1 MRFLLGLGIFL
12 HLVGVGWAAD
22 RSFDWS
28 TAAEG
33 KAPDGFRAFLA
44 GSGHAGE
51 WKIVRD
57 GLPTEF
63 TPFNTNAVI
72 NNRFPVVAQTAIAN
86 EDERFPVL
94 VFDSEMYGDLTY
106 SARIKVVS
114 GELEQ
119 IAGIVFR
126 AQDDRNFYVARINC
140 LEGNIR
146 FYKFI
151 DGVRSPPI
159 GNNISVKRGQWH
171 EISVRCTGNKIRIS
185 LDGKEAIPELVDNSF
200 TKGRIGFITK
210 SDTVAYFS
218 DARVSY
224 RPLEMLASKLVRQVN
239 ELQPRL
245 KNFRIYGKTTSQP
258 ELHVLASKIASE
270 VGQPAKE
277 TELQVFEENRMYYGK
292 DHSDGI
298 VTAPL
303 HDRNGVTIGV
313 AKFFLQSFTGQ
324 TAANALGRVTPT
336 LLSIEQQ
343 VGSAD
348 DLVSE

>member
-1 MRFLLGLGIFL
+1 MRFFLRLGLFL
-12 HLVGVGWAAD
+12 QVVWLGFAAE
-22 RSFDWS
+22 RVFDWS
-28 TAAEG
+28 TAVEG
-33 KAPDGFRAFLA
+33 KAPEGFRAFLA
-44 GSGHAGE
+44 GTGQSGN
-51 WKIVRD
+51 WQIVRD
-57 GLPTEF
+57 QLPTEF
-63 TPFNTNAVI
+63 KPFNTNAVV
-72 NNRFPVVAQTAIAN
+72 NNRFPVVAQTAISN

-94 VFDSEMYGDLTY
+94 VFDSEAYGDLTY
-106 SARIKVVS
+106 SVRVKVVS

-151 DGVRSPPI
+151 DGVRSAPI
-159 GNNISVKRGQWH
+159 GNNIAIKRGQWYQLA
-171 EISVRCTGNKIRIS
+171 VNCTGNKIRIS
-185 LDGKEAIPELVDNSF
+185 LDGKEAIPELIDNSF
-200 TKGRIGFITK
+200 AKGRIGFITK

-218 DARVSY
+218 DPRVAY
-224 RPLEMLASKLVRQVN
+224 RPLEMLATKLVRQVD

-258 ELHVLASKIASE
+258 ELHVLASKTPTE
-270 VGQPAKE
+270 VGEPAKK
-277 TELQVFEENRMYYGK
+277 TELQVFEDNQMYYGRDK
-292 DHSDGI
+292 SDAI

-313 AKFFLQSFTGQ
+313 AKFFLRAVPGQ
-324 TAANALGRVTPT
+324 TAANAVGRVNTT
-336 LLSIEQQ
+336 LRTIEQQ